1 MGKKILV
8 VDDDNDIIEI
18 LSTILKPQG
27 YEVET
32 LSSAKN
38 VVDKALEFKPDVIV
52 LDIMFPENPSE
63 GFDIARDLKRRDE
76 LKKVPIIV
84 LSAINE
90 RYRLGFSSKDIDSEW
105 LPVDEFIEKP
115 IEPDNFLT
123 VVKRYVD
130 R

>member
-1 MGKKILV
+1 
-8 VDDDNDIIEI
+8 
-18 LSTILKPQG
+18 
-27 YEVET
+27 
-32 LSSAKN
+32 
-38 VVDKALEFKPDVIV
+38 
-52 LDIMFPENPSE
+52 MFPENPSE